1 MRGLQLLR
9 RLVVLV
15 CVCVAVGLTWPAAA
29 RAEMTPR
36 AAPGSRAASVWAV
49 SFDAAAPGADDVTF
63 GAYRVEWSAEA
74 APPPAMFGGVPV
86 GADAQASQ
94 TRPRARAFEYS
105 DAYNTRRKIHFY
117 ASFATVPLFV
127 TEWVLGQKLYNG
139 TGGEST
145 RGAHGAVAA
154 SLGVL
159 FGVNT
164 VTGVWNM
171 VESRKDPNHRTKR
184 LVHSILMLAAD
195 AGFVATAAMAPGE
208 DDYGVDY
215 TSKRSTHRTVAISSM
230 VTALASYAIMLVGR

>member
-1 MRGLQLLR
+1 MNCSIQ
-9 RLVVLV
+9 
-15 CVCVAVGLTWPAAA
+15 
-29 RAEMTPR
+29 
-36 AAPGSRAASVWAV
+36 
-49 SFDAAAPGADDVTF
+49 
-63 GAYRVEWSAEA
+63 AEA
-74 APPPAMFGGVPV
+74 PPKNHHAAGGRRRRWLLLTLLALWLAACRAGTPQADGLAPLPVYYMGSDGV
-86 GADAQASQ
+86 
-94 TRPRARAFEYS
+94 ARQS
-105 DAYNTRRKIHFY
+105 
-117 ASFATVPLFV
+117 LFV

-184 LVHSILMLAAD
+184 LVHSILMFAAD

-230 VTALASYAIMLVGR
+230 VTALVSYTIMLVGR